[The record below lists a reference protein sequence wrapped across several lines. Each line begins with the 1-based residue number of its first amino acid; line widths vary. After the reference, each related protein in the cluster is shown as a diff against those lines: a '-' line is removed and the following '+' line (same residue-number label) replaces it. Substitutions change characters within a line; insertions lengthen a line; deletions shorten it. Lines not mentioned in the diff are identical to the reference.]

1 MSNIIRHIEEHF
13 EQWDNFIAV
22 YIALISTIEGLQD
35 YVDSIVSTVRID
47 IYNKLATLPNC
58 LVNCSKNVKN
68 GNNWCQT
75 CKAWKRELETY
86 FNGHPTYRVQW
97 SSMNSIDWLYSNE
110 DVSKC
115 FIKSPGHVGHTISGF
130 GVVKDIGNLMSLL
143 EHLNICDID
152 TDKLKAV
159 AKVRNTLFGHNY
171 SAQILRWE
179 KQECIDILLD
189 ILTFPS
195 VCCHESAK
203 SQICFLRQLRE
214 SNTALESLNN
224 RPNLQ
229 IPISEARQLEKATR
243 LTDSSRL
250 QFHEKLQR
258 FTQRFELGLRSLKC
272 AFDLSVLLI
281 TSCCCTLWYTI

>member
-1 MSNIIRHIEEHF
+1 
-13 EQWDNFIAV
+13 
-22 YIALISTIEGLQD
+22 
-35 YVDSIVSTVRID
+35 
-47 IYNKLATLPNC
+47 
-58 LVNCSKNVKN
+58 
-68 GNNWCQT
+68 
-75 CKAWKRELETY
+75 
-86 FNGHPTYRVQW
+86 
-97 SSMNSIDWLYSNE
+97 MNSIDWLYSNE

-159 AKVRNTLFGHNY
+159 AQIRNTRFGHNY

-229 IPISEARQLEKATR
+229 IPISEARQLEKATQ

-258 FTQRFELGLRSLKC
+258 FTQPFEYEKDNIIVYRNQSLRFLKC
-272 AFDLSVLLI
+272 VFDRSVLLLLLVVVI
-281 TSCCCTLWYTI
+281 YGIRNNSDIENGEGKNGIFF